1 MNLDELRSVRDEERE
16 SGSLQALRPSFYAEA
31 REFIEAVREERDRL
45 AAESDDPFSDQ
56 EVSRLS
62 DRLESAE
69 EVLESV
75 FENRIAKLLRHA
87 STAAAG
93 NRDEPPPL
101 TTEERELY
109 GALVEAIA
117 STKAEVLEGADRGSD
132 QADTQRAAE
141 DAAPSGEDPPEPEPS
156 ESEDAPEGDV
166 GDDVER
172 QTVRVVADVGTI
184 LGIDEREY
192 DLAHGDVV
200 SLPAENAKAL
210 IEREAAVAVED

>member
-45 AAESDDPFSDQ
+45 AAESDDPFSDP

-117 STKAEVLEGADRGSD
+117 STKAEVLEGDDRGSD
-132 QADTQRAAE
+132 QSDAQRAAE
-141 DAAPSGEDPPEPEPS
+141 DAAPSGEDPPEPEPPGA
-156 ESEDAPEGDV
+156 EGPPE

-172 QTVRVVADVGTI
+172 RTVRVVADVGTI